1 VLTDFGGAFLS
12 ATDPMAWNAERHEV
26 SFAGV
31 MYPVG
36 YQVISDNLEYI
47 EDETS

>member
-1 VLTDFGGAFLS
+1 MPSD
-12 ATDPMAWNAERHEV
+12 NEV

-36 YQVISDNLEYI
+36 YQVISDNLEYLR
-47 EDETS
+47 